1 MSLYSLCQP
10 GQDADLPGGGA
21 RDPFDFTL
29 FVTPFVVL
37 RIIKVYLQ
45 VMRSITYLEGRSLV
59 KG

>member
-1 MSLYSLCQP
+1 M
-10 GQDADLPGGGA
+10 QDADLPGGGA

-29 FVTPFVVL
+29 FETPFVVL